1 MKLMQ
6 DYFTGV
12 EQLTGFLINRQ
23 GQYLQ
28 TSNGVVFKTEKDAKA
43 FNEQLDAIAK
53 QLDAIAQLQARLA
66 SPDQGLAHH

>member
-1 MKLMQ
+1 
-6 DYFTGV
+6 
-12 EQLTGFLINRQ
+12 
-23 GQYLQ
+23 
-28 TSNGVVFKTEKDAKA
+28 VFKTEKDAKA